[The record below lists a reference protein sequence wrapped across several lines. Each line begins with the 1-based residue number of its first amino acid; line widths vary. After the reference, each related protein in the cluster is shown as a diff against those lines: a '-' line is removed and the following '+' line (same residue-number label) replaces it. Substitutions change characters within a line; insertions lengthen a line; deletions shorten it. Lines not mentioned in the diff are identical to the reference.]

1 MEKMA
6 ESIERVANTFTVTA
20 TAMRDSKALQQDMM
34 DEIVLLKT
42 AVAQLQKD
50 VLTLLERSK

>member
-1 MEKMA
+1 MA
-6 ESIERVANTFTVTA
+6 ESIERVANTFTATA